1 MRDPWEMTP
10 WYRRVNWWELI
21 AGIVMIALGI
31 ASLARPSLAVTG
43 LVYAYGAAGVIV
55 GVADILRYI
64 RVERY
69 TGFGPIVSL
78 VAGVLSVMSGVV
90 ILVNPRVG
98 MAVFSLLFA
107 LWFITHCVSRLA
119 SLSRVRLAAGRGAY
133 YAALVLNLMGL
144 VLGAVL
150 VVLPAASILTW
161 ATWPGC
167 ISSSWARR
175 VWSWRLWPCRQ
186 GYGLRRKISEKGKSE

>member
-1 MRDPWEMTP
+1 MRDPWERTP

-31 ASLARPSLAVTG
+31 VSLARPSLAVTG

-55 GVADILRYI
+55 GVTDILRYI

-69 TGFGPIVSL
+69 TGFGPMVSL
-78 VAGVLSVMSGVV
+78 IAGVLSVMAGVV

-119 SLSRVRLAAGRGAY
+119 SLSRVRLVAGRGAY
-133 YAALVLNLMGL
+133 YAALVLNIIGL

-150 VVLPAASILTW
+150 VVLPAASVLT
-161 ATWPGC
+161 
-167 ISSSWARR
+167 
-175 VWSWRLWPCRQ
+175 L
-186 GYGLRRKISEKGKSE
+186 GYLAAVYLIVLGAESLVMAFVTL

>member
-1 MRDPWEMTP
+1 MRDPWERTP

-69 TGFGPIVSL
+69 TGFGPMVSL
-78 VAGVLSVMSGVV
+78 VAGVLSVMAGVV

-119 SLSRVRLAAGRGAY
+119 SLSWLRFVAGRGAY

-150 VVLPAASILTW
+150 VVLPTASILT
-161 ATWPGC
+161 
-167 ISSSWARR
+167 
-175 VWSWRLWPCRQ
+175 L
-186 GYGLRRKISEKGKSE
+186 GYLAGVYLIVLGMESLVMAFLGL

>member
-1 MRDPWEMTP
+1 MRDPWERTP

-69 TGFGPIVSL
+69 TGFGPMVSL
-78 VAGVLSVMSGVV
+78 VAGVLSVMAGVV

-133 YAALVLNLMGL
+133 YAALVLNILGL
-144 VLGAVL
+144 ILGAVL
-150 VVLPAASILTW
+150 VVLPAASILT
-161 ATWPGC
+161 
-167 ISSSWARR
+167 
-175 VWSWRLWPCRQ
+175 L
-186 GYGLRRKISEKGKSE
+186 GYLAAVYLIVLGMESLVMAFVTL

>member
-1 MRDPWEMTP
+1 MRERTP

-78 VAGVLSVMSGVV
+78 IAGVLSVMAGVV
-90 ILVNPRVG
+90 ILVNPQVG

-119 SLSRVRLAAGRGAY
+119 SLSRVRFVAGRGAY
-133 YAALVLNLMGL
+133 YAALVLNLIGL
-144 VLGAVL
+144 VLGVLL
-150 VVLPAASILTW
+150 VVLPAASLL
-161 ATWPGC
+161 A
-167 ISSSWARR
+167 
-175 VWSWRLWPCRQ
+175 L
-186 GYGLRRKISEKGKSE
+186 GYLAGVYLIVLGVESLVMAFVVL

>member
-1 MRDPWEMTP
+1 MRERTP

-69 TGFGPIVSL
+69 TGFGPMVSL
-78 VAGVLSVMSGVV
+78 VAGVLSVMAGVV
-90 ILVNPRVG
+90 ILVNPQVG
-98 MAVFSLLFA
+98 MVVFSLLFA

-150 VVLPAASILTW
+150 VVLPAASILT
-161 ATWPGC
+161 
-167 ISSSWARR
+167 
-175 VWSWRLWPCRQ
+175 L
-186 GYGLRRKISEKGKSE
+186 GYLAAVYLIVLGAESLVMAFVVL

>member
-1 MRDPWEMTP
+1 MRDPWDRTP
-10 WYRRVNWWELI
+10 WYRLVNWWELI

-69 TGFGPIVSL
+69 TGFGPMVSL
-78 VAGVLSVMSGVV
+78 VAGVLSVMAGVV

-119 SLSRVRLAAGRGAY
+119 SLSWLRFVAGRGAY
-133 YAALVLNLMGL
+133 SAALVLNILGL

-150 VVLPAASILTW
+150 VVLPAASILT
-161 ATWPGC
+161 
-167 ISSSWARR
+167 
-175 VWSWRLWPCRQ
+175 L
-186 GYGLRRKISEKGKSE
+186 GYLAGAYLIVLGAESLVMAFVAL

>member
-1 MRDPWEMTP
+1 MRERTP

-69 TGFGPIVSL
+69 TGFGPMVSL
-78 VAGVLSVMSGVV
+78 VAGVLSVMAGVV

-119 SLSRVRLAAGRGAY
+119 SLSWLRFVAGRGAY
-133 YAALVLNLMGL
+133 YAALVLNLIGL
-144 VLGAVL
+144 VLGVKL
-150 VVLPAASILTW
+150 VVLPAASVLT
-161 ATWPGC
+161 
-167 ISSSWARR
+167 
-175 VWSWRLWPCRQ
+175 L
-186 GYGLRRKISEKGKSE
+186 GYLTAVYLIVLGVESLVMAFVTL

>member
-1 MRDPWEMTP
+1 MRDPWERTP

-78 VAGVLSVMSGVV
+78 VAGVLSVMAGVV
-90 ILVNPRVG
+90 ILVNPQVG

-150 VVLPAASILTW
+150 VVLPAASILT
-161 ATWPGC
+161 
-167 ISSSWARR
+167 
-175 VWSWRLWPCRQ
+175 L
-186 GYGLRRKISEKGKSE
+186 GYLAAVYLIVLGAESLVMAFVVL

>member
-1 MRDPWEMTP
+1 MRERTP

-69 TGFGPIVSL
+69 TGFGPMVSL
-78 VAGVLSVMSGVV
+78 VAGVLSVMAGVV

-119 SLSRVRLAAGRGAY
+119 SLSWLRFVAGRGAY
-133 YAALVLNLMGL
+133 YAALVLNLIGL
-144 VLGAVL
+144 VLGVLL
-150 VVLPAASILTW
+150 VVLPAASVLT
-161 ATWPGC
+161 
-167 ISSSWARR
+167 
-175 VWSWRLWPCRQ
+175 L
-186 GYGLRRKISEKGKSE
+186 GYLTAVYLIVLGVESLVMAFVTL

>member
-1 MRDPWEMTP
+1 MRERTP

-31 ASLARPSLAVTG
+31 ASLTRPSLAVTG
-43 LVYAYGAAGVIV
+43 LVYAYGIAGVIV

-69 TGFGPIVSL
+69 IGFGPIVSL
-78 VAGVLSVMSGVV
+78 IAGVLSVMAGVV

-119 SLSRVRLAAGRGAY
+119 SLSWLRFVAGRGAY
-133 YAALVLNLMGL
+133 YAALVLNIIGL
-144 VLGAVL
+144 VLGVLL
-150 VVLPAASILTW
+150 VVLPAASLL
-161 ATWPGC
+161 A
-167 ISSSWARR
+167 
-175 VWSWRLWPCRQ
+175 L
-186 GYGLRRKISEKGKSE
+186 GYLAGVYLIVLGAESLVMAFVAL

>member
-1 MRDPWEMTP
+1 MRDPWERTP

-31 ASLARPSLAVTG
+31 VSLARPSLAVTG

-55 GVADILRYI
+55 GVTDILRYI

-69 TGFGPIVSL
+69 TGFGPMVSL
-78 VAGVLSVMSGVV
+78 IAGVLSVMAGVV

-119 SLSRVRLAAGRGAY
+119 SLSWLRFVAGRGAY
-133 YAALVLNLMGL
+133 YAALVLNLIGL
-144 VLGAVL
+144 VLGVLL
-150 VVLPAASILTW
+150 VVLPAASVLT
-161 ATWPGC
+161 
-167 ISSSWARR
+167 
-175 VWSWRLWPCRQ
+175 L
-186 GYGLRRKISEKGKSE
+186 GYLTAVYLIVLGAESLVMAFVTL

>member
-1 MRDPWEMTP
+1 MRDPWERTP

-69 TGFGPIVSL
+69 TGFGPMVSL
-78 VAGVLSVMSGVV
+78 VAGVLSVMAGVV

-119 SLSRVRLAAGRGAY
+119 SLSWLRFVAGRGAY

-150 VVLPAASILTW
+150 VVLPTASILT
-161 ATWPGC
+161 
-167 ISSSWARR
+167 
-175 VWSWRLWPCRQ
+175 L
-186 GYGLRRKISEKGKSE
+186 GYLAAVYLIVLGVESLVMAFVVL

>member
-1 MRDPWEMTP
+1 MRERTP

-21 AGIVMIALGI
+21 AGIVMIALGV

-69 TGFGPIVSL
+69 TGFGPMVSL
-78 VAGVLSVMSGVV
+78 VAGVLSVMAGVV

-107 LWFITHCVSRLA
+107 LWFITHCISRLA
-119 SLSRVRLAAGRGAY
+119 SLSWLRFVAGRGAY
-133 YAALVLNLMGL
+133 YAAVVLNLIGL
-144 VLGAVL
+144 VLGVLL
-150 VVLPAASILTW
+150 VVLPTASLL
-161 ATWPGC
+161 A
-167 ISSSWARR
+167 
-175 VWSWRLWPCRQ
+175 L
-186 GYGLRRKISEKGKSE
+186 GYLAGVYLIVLGVESLVMAFVAL

>member
-1 MRDPWEMTP
+1 MRERTP

-69 TGFGPIVSL
+69 TGFGPMVSL
-78 VAGVLSVMSGVV
+78 VAGVLSVMAGVV

-107 LWFITHCVSRLA
+107 LWFITHCVSQLA
-119 SLSRVRLAAGRGAY
+119 SLSRVRLVAGRGAY
-133 YAALVLNLMGL
+133 YAALVLNIIGL

-150 VVLPAASILTW
+150 VVLPTASLLALGYLAAVYLIVLGAESLVM
-161 ATWPGC
+161 AFV
-167 ISSSWARR
+167 A
-175 VWSWRLWPCRQ
+175 L
-186 GYGLRRKISEKGKSE
+186 

>member
-1 MRDPWEMTP
+1 MRERTP

-69 TGFGPIVSL
+69 TGFGPMVSL
-78 VAGVLSVMSGVV
+78 VAGVLSVMAGVV

-119 SLSRVRLAAGRGAY
+119 SLSWLRFVAGRGAY
-133 YAALVLNLMGL
+133 YAAGGTARGIPPDFGL
-144 VLGAVL
+144 PGRGVPHRPGRGEPGHGVCGP
-150 VVLPAASILTW
+150 VDRAA
-161 ATWPGC
+161 
-167 ISSSWARR
+167 
-175 VWSWRLWPCRQ
+175 
-186 GYGLRRKISEKGKSE
+186 RRKICEKGKSE

>member
-1 MRDPWEMTP
+1 MRDPWERTP

-69 TGFGPIVSL
+69 TGFGPMVSL
-78 VAGVLSVMSGVV
+78 VAGVLSVMAGVV

-119 SLSRVRLAAGRGAY
+119 SLSWLRFVAGRGAY

-150 VVLPAASILTW
+150 VVLPTASILT
-161 ATWPGC
+161 
-167 ISSSWARR
+167 
-175 VWSWRLWPCRQ
+175 L
-186 GYGLRRKISEKGKSE
+186 GYLAAVYLIVLGAESLVMAFVVL

>member
-1 MRDPWEMTP
+1 MRERTP

-43 LVYAYGAAGVIV
+43 LVYAYGIAGVIV

-78 VAGVLSVMSGVV
+78 IAGVLSVMAGVV
-90 ILVNPRVG
+90 ILVNPQVG

-107 LWFITHCVSRLA
+107 LWFITHCVSRMA

-133 YAALVLNLMGL
+133 YAALVLNIIGL
-144 VLGAVL
+144 VLGVLL
-150 VVLPAASILTW
+150 VVLPAASLL
-161 ATWPGC
+161 A
-167 ISSSWARR
+167 
-175 VWSWRLWPCRQ
+175 L
-186 GYGLRRKISEKGKSE
+186 GYLAGVYLIVLGVESLVMAFVVL

>member
-1 MRDPWEMTP
+1 MRERTP
-10 WYRRVNWWELI
+10 WYRRVNWWELM

-69 TGFGPIVSL
+69 TGFGPVVSL
-78 VAGVLSVMSGVV
+78 IAGVLSVMSGVV

-119 SLSRVRLAAGRGAY
+119 SLSWLRFVAGRGAY
-133 YAALVLNLMGL
+133 YAALVLDLIGL
-144 VLGAVL
+144 VLGALL
-150 VVLPAASILTW
+150 VVLPTASLLALGYLAA
-161 ATWPGC
+161 
-167 ISSSWARR
+167 
-175 VWSWRLWPCRQ
+175 
-186 GYGLRRKISEKGKSE
+186 GYLIVLGMESLVMAFVVL

>member
-1 MRDPWEMTP
+1 MRDPWERTP

-69 TGFGPIVSL
+69 TGFGPMVSL
-78 VAGVLSVMSGVV
+78 VAGVLSVMAGVV

-144 VLGAVL
+144 ILGAVL
-150 VVLPAASILTW
+150 VVLPAASILT
-161 ATWPGC
+161 
-167 ISSSWARR
+167 
-175 VWSWRLWPCRQ
+175 L
-186 GYGLRRKISEKGKSE
+186 GYLAAVYLIVLGAESLVMAFVVL

>member
-1 MRDPWEMTP
+1 MRDPWERTP

-69 TGFGPIVSL
+69 TGFGPMVSL
-78 VAGVLSVMSGVV
+78 VAGVLSVMAGVV

-119 SLSRVRLAAGRGAY
+119 SLSLVRLVAGGLLRRPGAQHHRACFGGAAGGA
-133 YAALVLNLMGL
+133 ACHLPLGPGL
-144 VLGAVL
+144 SG
-150 VVLPAASILTW
+150 
-161 ATWPGC
+161 
-167 ISSSWARR
+167 SSVPHRA
-175 VWSWRLWPCRQ
+175 
-186 GYGLRRKISEKGKSE
+186 GDGEFGHGLSGPVTEKGRKRNDGFAGKHR

>member
-1 MRDPWEMTP
+1 MRERTP

-31 ASLARPSLAVTG
+31 ASLTRPSLAVTG
-43 LVYAYGAAGVIV
+43 LVYAYGIAGVIV

-69 TGFGPIVSL
+69 TGLGPIVSL
-78 VAGVLSVMSGVV
+78 IAGVLSVMAGVV
-90 ILVNPRVG
+90 ILVNPQVG

-119 SLSRVRLAAGRGAY
+119 SLSWLRFVAGRGAY
-133 YAALVLNLMGL
+133 YAALVLNLIGL
-144 VLGAVL
+144 VLGVLL
-150 VVLPAASILTW
+150 VVLPAASLL
-161 ATWPGC
+161 A
-167 ISSSWARR
+167 
-175 VWSWRLWPCRQ
+175 L
-186 GYGLRRKISEKGKSE
+186 GYLAAVYLIVLGVESLVMAFVVL

>member
-1 MRDPWEMTP
+1 MRDPWERTP
-10 WYRRVNWWELI
+10 WYRRVNWWELM

-55 GVADILRYI
+55 GVTDILRYI

-78 VAGVLSVMSGVV
+78 VAGVLRVMSGVV

-133 YAALVLNLMGL
+133 YAALVLDLIGL
-144 VLGAVL
+144 VLGALL
-150 VVLPAASILTW
+150 VVLPTASLLALGYLAA
-161 ATWPGC
+161 
-167 ISSSWARR
+167 
-175 VWSWRLWPCRQ
+175 
-186 GYGLRRKISEKGKSE
+186 GYLIVLGMESLVMAFVVL

>member
-1 MRDPWEMTP
+1 MRERTP

-43 LVYAYGAAGVIV
+43 LVYAYGIAGVIV

-78 VAGVLSVMSGVV
+78 IAGVLSVMAGVV
-90 ILVNPRVG
+90 ILVNPQVG

-107 LWFITHCVSRLA
+107 LWFITHCVSRMA

-133 YAALVLNLMGL
+133 YAALVLNLIGL
-144 VLGAVL
+144 VLGVLL
-150 VVLPAASILTW
+150 VVLPAASLL
-161 ATWPGC
+161 A
-167 ISSSWARR
+167 
-175 VWSWRLWPCRQ
+175 L
-186 GYGLRRKISEKGKSE
+186 GYLAGVYLIVLGVESLVMAFVVL

>member
-1 MRDPWEMTP
+1 MRERTP

-43 LVYAYGAAGVIV
+43 LVYAYGIAGVIV

-78 VAGVLSVMSGVV
+78 IAGVLSVMAGVV

-107 LWFITHCVSRLA
+107 LWFITHCVSRMA
-119 SLSRVRLAAGRGAY
+119 SLSWLRFVAGRGAY
-133 YAALVLNLMGL
+133 YAALVLNLIGF
-144 VLGAVL
+144 VLGVLL
-150 VVLPAASILTW
+150 VVLPAASLLT
-161 ATWPGC
+161 
-167 ISSSWARR
+167 
-175 VWSWRLWPCRQ
+175 L
-186 GYGLRRKISEKGKSE
+186 GYLAGVYLIVLGVESLVMAFVVL

>member
-1 MRDPWEMTP
+1 MRDPWERTP
-10 WYRRVNWWELI
+10 WYRWVNWWELI

-69 TGFGPIVSL
+69 TGFGPMVSL
-78 VAGVLSVMSGVV
+78 VAGVLSVMAGVV

-119 SLSRVRLAAGRGAY
+119 SLSWLRFVAGRGAY
-133 YAALVLNLMGL
+133 YAALVLNIIGL
-144 VLGAVL
+144 VLGALL
-150 VVLPAASILTW
+150 VVLPTASILT
-161 ATWPGC
+161 
-167 ISSSWARR
+167 
-175 VWSWRLWPCRQ
+175 L
-186 GYGLRRKISEKGKSE
+186 GYLAGVYLIVLGVESLVMAFVVL

>member
-1 MRDPWEMTP
+1 MRERTP

-55 GVADILRYI
+55 GVTDILRYI

-78 VAGVLSVMSGVV
+78 VAGVLSVMAGVV

-119 SLSRVRLAAGRGAY
+119 SLSWLRFVAGRGAY
-133 YAALVLNLMGL
+133 YAALVLNLIGL
-144 VLGAVL
+144 VLGVLL
-150 VVLPAASILTW
+150 VVLPAASVLT
-161 ATWPGC
+161 
-167 ISSSWARR
+167 
-175 VWSWRLWPCRQ
+175 L
-186 GYGLRRKISEKGKSE
+186 GYLTAVYLIVLGAESLVMAFVAL

>member
-1 MRDPWEMTP
+1 MRDPWERTP

-69 TGFGPIVSL
+69 TGFGPMVSL
-78 VAGVLSVMSGVV
+78 VAGVLSVMAGVV

-119 SLSRVRLAAGRGAY
+119 SLSWLRFVAGRGAY

-150 VVLPAASILTW
+150 VVLPTASILT
-161 ATWPGC
+161 
-167 ISSSWARR
+167 
-175 VWSWRLWPCRQ
+175 L
-186 GYGLRRKISEKGKSE
+186 GYLAGVYLIVLGVESLVMAFVVL

>member
-1 MRDPWEMTP
+1 MRERTP

-43 LVYAYGAAGVIV
+43 LVYAYGIAGVIV
-55 GVADILRYI
+55 GVTDILRYI

-78 VAGVLSVMSGVV
+78 VAGVLSVMAGVV

-119 SLSRVRLAAGRGAY
+119 SLSRVRLVAGRGAY
-133 YAALVLNLMGL
+133 YAALVLNLVGL

-150 VVLPAASILTW
+150 VVLPTASILT
-161 ATWPGC
+161 
-167 ISSSWARR
+167 
-175 VWSWRLWPCRQ
+175 L
-186 GYGLRRKISEKGKSE
+186 GYLAAVYLIVLGAESLVMAFVVL

>member
-1 MRDPWEMTP
+1 MRERTP

-55 GVADILRYI
+55 GVTDILRYI

-78 VAGVLSVMSGVV
+78 IGGVLSVMSGVV

-119 SLSRVRLAAGRGAY
+119 SLPRVRLMAGRGTY
-133 YAALVLNLMGL
+133 YAALAFNIIGL

-150 VVLPAASILTW
+150 VVLPEASILT
-161 ATWPGC
+161 
-167 ISSSWARR
+167 
-175 VWSWRLWPCRQ
+175 L
-186 GYGLRRKISEKGKSE
+186 GYLAAVYLIVLGVESLVMAFVTL

>member
-1 MRDPWEMTP
+1 MRDPWERTP
-10 WYRRVNWWELI
+10 WYRLVNWWELI

-69 TGFGPIVSL
+69 TGFGPMVSL
-78 VAGVLSVMSGVV
+78 VAGVLSVMAGVV

-119 SLSRVRLAAGRGAY
+119 SLSLVRLVAGRGSY
-133 YAALVLNLMGL
+133 YAALVLNIIGL
-144 VLGAVL
+144 VLGALL
-150 VVLPAASILTW
+150 VVLPATSLL
-161 ATWPGC
+161 
-167 ISSSWARR
+167 
-175 VWSWRLWPCRQ
+175 VL
-186 GYGLRRKISEKGKSE
+186 GYLAAVYLIVLGMESLVMAFLGL

>member
-1 MRDPWEMTP
+1 MRERTP

-69 TGFGPIVSL
+69 TGFGPMVSL
-78 VAGVLSVMSGVV
+78 VAGVLSVMAGVV

-119 SLSRVRLAAGRGAY
+119 SLSWLRFVAGRGAY
-133 YAALVLNLMGL
+133 YAALVLNLIGL
-144 VLGAVL
+144 VLGVLL
-150 VVLPAASILTW
+150 VVLPAASVLT
-161 ATWPGC
+161 
-167 ISSSWARR
+167 
-175 VWSWRLWPCRQ
+175 L
-186 GYGLRRKISEKGKSE
+186 GYLTAVYLIVLGAESLVMAFVAL

>member
-1 MRDPWEMTP
+1 MRDPWERTP
-10 WYRRVNWWELI
+10 WYRRVNWWELM

-69 TGFGPIVSL
+69 TGFGPMVSL
-78 VAGVLSVMSGVV
+78 VAGVLSVMAGVV

-150 VVLPAASILTW
+150 VVLPAASILT
-161 ATWPGC
+161 
-167 ISSSWARR
+167 
-175 VWSWRLWPCRQ
+175 L
-186 GYGLRRKISEKGKSE
+186 GYLAAVYLIVLGAESLVMAFVVL

>member
-1 MRDPWEMTP
+1 MRERTP

-31 ASLARPSLAVTG
+31 ASLTRPSLAVTG
-43 LVYAYGAAGVIV
+43 LVYAYGIAGVIV

-78 VAGVLSVMSGVV
+78 IAGVLSVMTGVV
-90 ILVNPRVG
+90 ILVNPQVG

-107 LWFITHCVSRLA
+107 LWFITHCVSRMA
-119 SLSRVRLAAGRGAY
+119 SLSWLRFVAGRGAY
-133 YAALVLNLMGL
+133 YAALVLNLIGL
-144 VLGAVL
+144 VLGVLL
-150 VVLPAASILTW
+150 VVLPAASLL
-161 ATWPGC
+161 A
-167 ISSSWARR
+167 
-175 VWSWRLWPCRQ
+175 L
-186 GYGLRRKISEKGKSE
+186 GYLAGVYLIVLGVESLVMAFVVL

>member
-1 MRDPWEMTP
+1 MRDPWERTP
-10 WYRRVNWWELI
+10 WYRRVNWWELM

-69 TGFGPIVSL
+69 TGFGPMVSL
-78 VAGVLSVMSGVV
+78 VAGVLSVMAGVV

-119 SLSRVRLAAGRGAY
+119 SLSWLRLWRAGGPIT
-133 YAALVLNLMGL
+133 
-144 VLGAVL
+144 
-150 VVLPAASILTW
+150 LPWCS
-161 ATWPGC
+161 
-167 ISSSWARR
+167 ISS
-175 VWSWRLWPCRQ
+175 
-186 GYGLRRKISEKGKSE
+186 GLFWGRCWWCCPRHPS

>member
-69 TGFGPIVSL
+69 TGFGPMVSL
-78 VAGVLSVMSGVV
+78 VAGVLSVMAGVV

-119 SLSRVRLAAGRGAY
+119 SLSWLRFVAGRGAY
-133 YAALVLNLMGL
+133 YAALALNILGL

-150 VVLPAASILTW
+150 VVLPTASLLALGYLAA
-161 ATWPGC
+161 
-167 ISSSWARR
+167 
-175 VWSWRLWPCRQ
+175 
-186 GYGLRRKISEKGKSE
+186 GYLIVLGAESLVMAFVTL

>member
-1 MRDPWEMTP
+1 MRERTP

-69 TGFGPIVSL
+69 TGFGPMVSL
-78 VAGVLSVMSGVV
+78 VAGVLSVMAGVV

-119 SLSRVRLAAGRGAY
+119 SLSRVRLVAGRGAY
-133 YAALVLNLMGL
+133 YAALVLNLVGL

-150 VVLPAASILTW
+150 VVLPTASILT
-161 ATWPGC
+161 
-167 ISSSWARR
+167 
-175 VWSWRLWPCRQ
+175 L
-186 GYGLRRKISEKGKSE
+186 GYLAAVYLIVLGAESLVMAFVVL

>member
-1 MRDPWEMTP
+1 MRDPWERTP
-10 WYRRVNWWELI
+10 WYRRVNWWELM

-31 ASLARPSLAVTG
+31 VSLARPSLAVTG

-69 TGFGPIVSL
+69 TGFGPMVSL
-78 VAGVLSVMSGVV
+78 VAGVLSVMAGVV

-150 VVLPAASILTW
+150 VVLPTASLLALGYLAA
-161 ATWPGC
+161 
-167 ISSSWARR
+167 
-175 VWSWRLWPCRQ
+175 
-186 GYGLRRKISEKGKSE
+186 GYLIVLGAESLVMAFVAL